1 MTNAQPT
8 NPVEPRTSSAEP
20 GAAVDPHDGR
30 TMRERRDAG
39 DLYRVDEELGGLLRR
54 ATELVERANALP
66 SDSPE
71 RREVLT
77 ELLGTYAE
85 GAHLRAPVYVDYGD
99 NLHVGAGT
107 FANFG
112 LVALD
117 VAPVRIG
124 ERVQIGPGVQL
135 LTATHPLDPVARGEG
150 WEAAEPITIE
160 DDVWL
165 GGGALVLAGVTVGR
179 GSVVGAG
186 AVVTKDVPPG
196 VVVVGN
202 PARVV
207 RTV

>member
-1 MTNAQPT
+1 MTDARPT
-8 NPVEPRTSSAEP
+8 SPAGPHG
-20 GAAVDPHDGR
+20 GADQQAAAGGR
-30 TMRERRDAG
+30 TMRERR
-39 DLYRVDEELGGLLRR
+39 
-54 ATELVERANALP
+54 
-66 SDSPE
+66 
-71 RREVLT
+71 EVLT
-77 ELLGTYAE
+77 PLLGTYAE
-85 GAHLRAPVYVDYGD
+85 GAHLRAPVYVDHGD
-99 NLHVGAGT
+99 DLYVGAGT

-112 LVALD
+112 LVVLD

-150 WEAAEPITIE
+150 WEAAAPITIE

-165 GGGALVLAGVTVGR
+165 GGGALVPAGVTVGR

-207 RTV
+207 RPV